1 MTHDTLDGPFRHRY
15 LSHETLTRQL
25 ETWARDYPQLARLE
39 SIGSSPQ
46 GRDIWVLTLG
56 PEPDR
61 RRPGVWVDG
70 NMHGTELAGSSVALA
85 VADMVLALHLAPE
98 RLPEGWPEHQCRQ
111 LREVLFYICPRVS
124 PDGAEQVLRQ
134 GGFVRSA
141 PRRTYGSPDRPRWRA
156 MDLDGD
162 DRCRY
167 LRCHDEAGDFV
178 ESPDYPGLMLPRR
191 VEDPPPYWRVYPE
204 GMIEHW
210 DGVTIPE
217 PDWLADTPDF
227 NRNFPWGWQP
237 EPEQVG
243 AGHYPGAEP
252 ETRAI
257 IDFALAHP
265 NLFAWLNLHTF
276 GGVFIR
282 PLVDAPD
289 SCMAP
294 QDLALY
300 RQLAAWGQSLTGY
313 PTVSSYEEFSYEP
326 ETPLHGDLIEFA
338 YHQRGCVAQVC
349 ELWDLFQ
356 RLGLPRP
363 ERFIDHYTALD
374 REQMER
380 LAHWDRVN
388 NDQRLFRDWQP
399 LTHPQLGNLEV
410 GGLDPCL
417 GIWNPP
423 PELLPAICDGL
434 VVYWFHVASMM
445 PRLVIEAVHCTPLG
459 EGFHS
464 LEVTVA
470 NHGYLPS
477 YGVQAA
483 RGRPWNSSV
492 EAEASVTGCRL
503 HEPGRA
509 CQVLGHLDGWGRGL
523 GDAAQMPW
531 FQRSRGNSH
540 QARVGWIVHGEGEVI
555 VRISSPRLGEV
566 HQTISI
572 PGEPGAPGSG

>member
-1 MTHDTLDGPFRHRY
+1 MTHDTLNGPFRHRY
-15 LSHETLTRQL
+15 LSHEALTHQL
-25 ETWARDYPQLARLE
+25 ETWARDHPQLARLE
-39 SIGSSPQ
+39 SIGTSPQ
-46 GRDIWVLTLG
+46 GRDLWVLTLG

-61 RRPGVWVDG
+61 RRPAVWVDG

-85 VADMVLALHLAPE
+85 VAEMVLALHLDPK
-98 RLPEGWPEHQCRQ
+98 RLPGGWPEHQCRQ
-111 LREVLFYICPRVS
+111 LREVLFYICPRLS

-141 PRRTYGSPDRPRWRA
+141 PRRIAGSPDRPHWRA
-156 MDLDGD
+156 KDLDGD
-162 DRCRY
+162 GRCRY
-167 LRCHDEAGDFV
+167 LRRHDEAGDFV
-178 ESPDYPGLMLPRR
+178 ASPDHPGLMLPRR
-191 VEDPPPYWRVYPE
+191 VEDPPPYWRLYPE
-204 GMIEHW
+204 AVIEHW
-210 DGVTIPE
+210 DGETIPE

-227 NRNFPWGWQP
+227 NRNFPWGWRP

-243 AGHYPGAEP
+243 AGHYPGDAP
-252 ETRAI
+252 ETRAV

-265 NLFAWLNLHTF
+265 NLYAWLDLHTF

-313 PTVSSYEEFSYEP
+313 PTVSSYEEFCYEP

-374 REQMER
+374 REPMER
-380 LAHWDRVN
+380 LAQWDRVN
-388 NDQRLFRDWQP
+388 NGRRLFGDWRP
-399 LTHPQLGNLEV
+399 LTHPQLGEV
-410 GGLDPCL
+410 EIGGLDPCL

-423 PELLPAICDGL
+423 PEILPAICDGL
-434 VVYWFHVASMM
+434 AVYWLQVASMM
-445 PRLVIEAVHCTPLG
+445 PRLVIEAWHCTPLG
-459 EGFHS
+459 DGYHE
-464 LEVTVA
+464 LTVTVA

-483 RGRPWNSSV
+483 RARPWNSGV
-492 EAEASVTGCRL
+492 EAEATTRGCRL
-503 HEPGRA
+503 HDPGRA
-509 CQVLGHLDGWGRGL
+509 RRVLGHLDGWGRGL

-540 QARVGWIVHGEGEVI
+540 QARVCWGILGEGEVT
-555 VRISSPRLGEV
+555 VRIGNPRLGEV
-566 HQTISI
+566 QQTVPI
-572 PGEPGAPGSG
+572 PGKSSTPGPG